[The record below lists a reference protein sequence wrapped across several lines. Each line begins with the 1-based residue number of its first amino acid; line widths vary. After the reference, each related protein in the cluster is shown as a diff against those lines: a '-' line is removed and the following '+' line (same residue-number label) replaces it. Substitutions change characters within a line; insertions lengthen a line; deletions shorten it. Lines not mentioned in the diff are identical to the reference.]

1 MLNFSEKEKTCMVAD
16 LEACIGF
23 PPNDLEAAT
32 TNGSHDDNNF
42 DPTILRKVVTET
54 CRFDKVE
61 KENNEEDCFSAQ
73 GEVSKLVDNS
83 DVYDDISG
91 VGAEVENQSHMTSQK
106 RKSSDED
113 DTSANSDE
121 DVKADE
127 LVPIV
132 PPPSETESC
141 NFSLQQLF
149 VSGKVYILSKEMQFR
164 NIGSIFYLFI
174 ISRS

>member
-1 MLNFSEKEKTCMVAD
+1 LPF
-16 LEACIGF
+16 
-23 PPNDLEAAT
+23 
-32 TNGSHDDNNF
+32 GSG
-42 DPTILRKVVTET
+42 RS
-54 CRFDKVE
+54 C
-61 KENNEEDCFSAQ
+61 
-73 GEVSKLVDNS
+73 KLFDNS
-83 DVYDDISG
+83 DVYDDISC
-91 VGAEVENQSHMTSQK
+91 VGAEVENQSHMTSRK
-106 RKSSDED
+106 RKNSDED

-149 VSGKVYILSKEMQFR
+149 ASGKVYILSKEMQLR

-174 ISRS
+174 ISRR